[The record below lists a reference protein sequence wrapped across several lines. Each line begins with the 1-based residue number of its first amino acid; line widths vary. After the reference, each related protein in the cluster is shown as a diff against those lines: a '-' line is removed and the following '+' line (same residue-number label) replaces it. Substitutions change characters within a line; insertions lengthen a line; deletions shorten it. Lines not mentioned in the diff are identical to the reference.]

1 MLKRISSH
9 LLSVEYLHKK
19 LGLKAILFLGCFIL
33 TSVLGAA
40 YIFLPQVFQIINLNS
55 IDVILQSSVRQEP
68 ETEVMIVEIDEAS
81 LKSYGQWPW
90 PRSLLADLLQ
100 KIADAEPAAVG
111 VNIVFAERDRTSPVI
126 WQQTLKNKYGYTI
139 DTTNIP
145 AELVDND
152 IYLSNILGK
161 GPFVLGY
168 EFLFDGRNSHA
179 HQCDL
184 KPVSLLVKGQS
195 SPRLT
200 DINLHQA
207 RGVICNYDVLAE
219 SVVRSG
225 FFNGAVDKDGV
236 LRRLPLL
243 IGYQEEVYPSF
254 ALAVLMEYF
263 KHDVLVYDGSMA
275 QVPGFSLLQ
284 HKFLVD
290 MHGKYIL
297 DAFKRSDSGIL
308 SAVNVLEGKAV
319 TEVLKDKIVIVGLT
333 ASGLSQTFPTPFS
346 ATTSFLD
353 LHRCS
358 IESLLAK
365 RMTIRPEYFRH
376 VEFGV
381 SLVCMLGLVLC
392 VSSLST
398 FWSSIICAF
407 SIALLWTLCISIQ
420 SSFGYLFSP
429 LLPTFSLLANI
440 CLGLLLRFQFLQTE
454 ARLQASAALNQLKT
468 SEHSLQSIL
477 RTIPDIVFRL
487 DPKGRIIYISQA
499 VCAYVD
505 SPELLLG
512 QSVFKMVAPEDLNRA
527 QFRMNERRTG
537 DRATRDLEI
546 CLQFSNDSSG
556 QAGEKRFFS
565 VSSQGIYED
574 NKVSSE
580 AFLGTQGIVKD
591 ITKRKQ
597 LEHEL
602 IQAQKMEVVG
612 SLAAGIAHDLNNILS
627 GLVSYPDLLL
637 REIGEESPLYE
648 KIAMIQK
655 SGRKAAAIV
664 HDLLTLARRNINK
677 SEVCSLNEIVRE
689 YVDSVEF
696 QQICEHHKGV
706 AIQLDLADDVLN
718 VKGSAVHL
726 SKVVMNILQNG
737 LEAIEQEGRI
747 IVTSMN
753 VYLDAPFYGYE
764 TIDEGE
770 YVCLSISDDGMG
782 ISKDDITRVFE
793 PFFTKKTMGRSGTG
807 LGMSVIWATVKD
819 HKGFIDIQSEVGGG
833 TTFTIYLRPTRDKI
847 YSQDI
852 IGLPEEYGGNETI
865 LIVDDIAEQRNLA
878 KGMLEFVGYSV
889 ITVSSGEKAVAFIK
903 ENPVDLVV
911 LDMIMPGGWDGLE
924 TYQHIIKYSQDQ
936 KSIITSGYSASERV
950 SEVQKLG
957 GGEYI
962 QKPFSMHTLL
972 KVVREEL
979 DRR

>member
-1 MLKRISSH
+1 LKKISSH
-9 LLSVEYLHKK
+9 LLPVGYLHQK
-19 LGLKAILFLGCFIL
+19 LGLRAILFLGCFIL
-33 TSVLGAA
+33 TSALGAV
-40 YIFLPQVFQIINLNS
+40 YVFFPQAFQVINLS
-55 IDVILQSSVRQEP
+55 ATDFVLKSSVRREA

-90 PRSLLADLLQ
+90 PRYLLADLLQ
-100 KIADAEPAAVG
+100 KIAEAGPAAVG

-126 WQQTLKNKYGYTI
+126 WQQTLKDKYGYTI

-152 IYLSNILGK
+152 IYLSNVLGQ

-168 EFLFDGRNSHA
+168 EFLFDEGNSGP
-179 HQCDL
+179 HQCAL
-184 KPVSLLVKGQS
+184 KPVSLQVKGQS
-195 SPRLT
+195 SQPLT
-200 DINLHQA
+200 GIVPHQA
-207 RGVICNYDVLAE
+207 RGVICNYEVLAG
-219 SVVRSG
+219 SVARAG
-225 FFNGAVDKDGV
+225 FLNGAVDKDGV
-236 LRRLPLL
+236 LRRLPLI

-263 KHDVLVYDGSMA
+263 KHDVLVYNNNTT
-275 QVPGFSLLQ
+275 QVPDFSLLQ
-284 HKFLVD
+284 QKFLVD
-290 MHGKYIL
+290 IHGNYIL
-297 DAFKRSDSGIL
+297 DAPKRKESGIL
-308 SAVNVLEGKAV
+308 SAVDILQGKAA
-319 TEVLKDKIVIVGLT
+319 TDILKDKIVFVGLA
-333 ASGLSQTFPTPFS
+333 ASGLSQTFPTLFS
-346 ATTSFLD
+346 STASFLE

-358 IESLLAK
+358 IESLLAT
-365 RMTIRPEYFRH
+365 RMTIRPNYFRN
-376 VEFGV
+376 VELGAGFIFM
-381 SLVCMLGLVLC
+381 LVMVLC
-392 VSSLST
+392 ASSLTT
-398 FWSSIICAF
+398 FWSTVICGM

-420 SSFGYLFSP
+420 SLFGYLFSP
-429 LLPTFSLLANI
+429 LLPTLSLLANI
-440 CLGLLLRFQFLQTE
+440 CLGLLLRFQYLQNE
-454 ARLQASAALNQLKT
+454 ARLQAGAALNQLKT

-499 VCAYVD
+499 VSAYVD
-505 SPELLLG
+505 SPERLLG

-537 DRATRDLEI
+537 GRATRDLEI
-546 CLQFSNDSSG
+546 CLQFSNGSSG

-574 NKVSSE
+574 NRVTAD

-591 ITKRKQ
+591 ITEKKQ

-637 REIGEESPLYE
+637 REIGQESPLYD

-689 YVDSVEF
+689 YTDSVEF
-696 QQICEHHKGV
+696 RQICENHPDV
-706 AIQLDLADDVLN
+706 TVQLDLADDVLN
-718 VKGSAVHL
+718 FRGSAVHL

-737 LEAIEQEGRI
+737 LEAMEKEGRI
-747 IVTSMN
+747 LVKTRN
-753 VYLDAPFYGYE
+753 VYLDAPLLGYE
-764 TIDEGE
+764 SIDEGE
-770 YVCLSISDDGMG
+770 YVCLSITDEGMG
-782 ISKDDITRVFE
+782 IAKEDLDRVFE
-793 PFFTKKTMGRSGTG
+793 PFFTKKSMGRSGTG

-819 HKGFIDIQSEVGGG
+819 HKGFIDIQSEAGVG
-833 TTFTIYLRPTRDKI
+833 TTCTVYLRPTRERSR
-847 YSQDI
+847 SQDVI
-852 IGLPEEYGGNETI
+852 SLPEEYEGNETI
-865 LIVDDIAEQRNLA
+865 LVVDDIPEQLNLA
-878 KGMLEFVGYSV
+878 KGMLEFVGYNV
-889 ITVSSGEKAVAFIK
+889 VTVSSGEKAVAYIK

-924 TYQHIIKYSQDQ
+924 TYQQIIRHSPDQ

-950 SEVQKLG
+950 SEVQTLG
-957 GGEYI
+957 GGEYV

-972 KVVREEL
+972 KAVREEL
-979 DRR
+979 DRKQ